1 MSEDRGLVV
10 VCDDDASVRKALG
23 RILRSAGH
31 SVESFASAD
40 EFFAAGPWEGPVCAI
55 LDLAMPDV
63 SGLEIQARI
72 VEEKLGYG
80 VLFLTGRGDIHS
92 SVDAMKLGAVDF
104 LTKPVDESLLFAAV
118 DETLERQSTMLADRV
133 RLADV
138 EERFALLTSRERE
151 VLELIVIGRLN
162 KQIAADLGISEKTVK
177 AHRAQVMRKTRS
189 GSLAMLVRLHMALQR
204 SDI

>member
-10 VCDDDASVRKALG
+10 VVDDDASVRKALG

-31 SVESFASAD
+31 SVEGFASAE
-40 EFFAAGPWEGPVCAI
+40 EFFAAGPWDGPVCAI

-80 VLFLTGRGDIHS
+80 VIFLTGRGDIHS

-118 DETLERQSTMLADRV
+118 DATLELQSAVLADRV

-138 EERFALLTSRERE
+138 EECFARLTSRERE
-151 VLELIVIGRLN
+151 VLEHIVIGRLN

-177 AHRAQVMRKTRS
+177 AHRAQIMRKTRS

>member
-10 VCDDDASVRKALG
+10 VVDDDASVRKALG

-31 SVESFASAD
+31 SVESYASAD

-55 LDLAMPDV
+55 LDLAMPGM

-72 VEEKLGYG
+72 IEEKLGYG

-118 DETLERQSTMLADRV
+118 DEALERQSSVLADRV
-133 RLADV
+133 KLADV
-138 EERFALLTSRERE
+138 EERFALLTGRERE

-204 SDI
+204 ADT

>member
-1 MSEDRGLVV
+1 M
-10 VCDDDASVRKALG
+10 
-23 RILRSAGH
+23 
-31 SVESFASAD
+31 
-40 EFFAAGPWEGPVCAI
+40 
-55 LDLAMPDV
+55 

-72 VEEKLGYG
+72 VEEGLGYG
-80 VLFLTGRGDIHS
+80 VIFLSGRGDIHS

-118 DETLERQSTMLADRV
+118 DETLERQRSILADRV

-138 EERFALLTSRERE
+138 EERFALLTTRERE

-162 KQIAADLGISEKTVK
+162 KQIAAELGISEKTVK

-189 GSLAMLVRLHMALQR
+189 GSLAVLVRSHMALR
-204 SDI
+204 RDDI